1 MLRHPNLTFRNEK
14 PSRVKILFEC
24 RLELV
29 KAGKEI
35 LFFECSININRPI
48 KYNGN
53 RLYYA
58 DLESKTN
65 YYEENYYY

>member
-1 MLRHPNLTFRNEK
+1 MFRHPNLTFRNEK

-35 LFFECSININRPI
+35 LFFEGTRIRPVF
-48 KYNGN
+48 
-53 RLYYA
+53 
-58 DLESKTN
+58 
-65 YYEENYYY
+65 